1 MSDKKETLYQALF
14 AVQQAAPFVDKAT
27 ANPFFK
33 SKYADLPTVWKA
45 VKDLMG
51 EHGLFVSH
59 TTFTDELGEYIRTRI
74 IHAESGDYIESVNK
88 IILGKSTAQEYGSYM
103 TYMRRY
109 ALSAMLGLVTD
120 EDDDGNAAS
129 QKKAETKSNVKPFTG
144 EEFTTLQNEIKG
156 CKTLDDLNVC
166 KDKAAAAKPRMTND
180 QMKTLGKGITEV
192 QKRIEILEDD
202 LPEFGGKD
210 E

>member
-74 IHAESGDYIESVNK
+74 IHAESGDFIESVNK

-129 QKKAETKSNVKPFTG
+129 QKKPAKPFTG
-144 EEFTTLQNEIKG
+144 EEFTNLQNEIKV

-166 KDKAAAAKPRMTND
+166 KEKAAAAKPRMTPD
-180 QMKTLGKGITEV
+180 QMKTLGKGITEA
-192 QKRIEILEDD
+192 QKRIEILEDEIPD
-202 LPEFGGKD
+202 FGGRD
-210 E
+210 A